1 MIAKTMNSLPATR
14 YTLIEKIRNPQDVEA
29 WHEFTAIYQPL
40 IFNVCRKRGLQHADA
55 TDVTQEVLARVANA
69 VDEFRHD
76 RAGATFRGWLYRITR
91 NLTADYFRRRGKDPL
106 AKATLHTELPDD
118 WQPTEEESGEFQLE
132 FRKQMFSIVT
142 TIVQSQVKPATW
154 QAFWQTEVLGES
166 VDLVAKEL
174 SLSTGAI
181 YVARSRVLARLR
193 KEVQR
198 RLDEANLHF
207 DVKPDGN
214 EA

>member
-1 MIAKTMNSLPATR
+1 
-14 YTLIEKIRNPQDVEA
+14 
-29 WHEFTAIYQPL
+29 
-40 IFNVCRKRGLQHADA
+40 
-55 TDVTQEVLARVANA
+55 
-69 VDEFRHD
+69 
-76 RAGATFRGWLYRITR
+76 
-91 NLTADYFRRRGKDPL
+91 
-106 AKATLHTELPDD
+106 LHTELPDS

-154 QAFWQTEVLGES
+154 QAFWQTEVVGES